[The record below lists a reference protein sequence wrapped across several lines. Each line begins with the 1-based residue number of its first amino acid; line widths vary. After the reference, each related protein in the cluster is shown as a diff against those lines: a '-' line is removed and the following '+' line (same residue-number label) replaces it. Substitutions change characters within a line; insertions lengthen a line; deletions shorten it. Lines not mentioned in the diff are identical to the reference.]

1 MKAIEISKKALKVIS
16 TFTDREKTTHEYLIQ
31 LYKNTIEKIENC
43 TKEIE
48 VFKNDKPIY
57 RQTIKSELDAEFRLK
72 YIWQCLDLSAYYD
85 YESRILKIVSNKYED
100 KDK

>member
-1 MKAIEISKKALKVIS
+1 MNIQTSKKALKVIS
-16 TFTDREKTTHEYLIQ
+16 TFTQREKTTHEYLIE

-72 YIWQCLDLSAYYD
+72 YISQCLDLSINYD
-85 YESRILKIVSNKYED
+85 YETKILKISSNKYED